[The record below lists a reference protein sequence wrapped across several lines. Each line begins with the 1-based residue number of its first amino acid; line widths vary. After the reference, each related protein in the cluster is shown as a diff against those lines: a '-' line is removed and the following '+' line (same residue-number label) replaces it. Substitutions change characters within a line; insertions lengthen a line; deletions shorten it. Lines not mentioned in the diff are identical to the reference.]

1 MRKNTKLFIGGTV
14 IFIAI
19 LSLLITATP
28 SMGVTEVSLQEIIQN
43 LNKYVGDYLI
53 TEGLLVEKSIRWNA
67 DDLELRFQI
76 VDEEGKRLDV
86 YYQGVRP
93 DNFSD
98 GVIVTVEGTVDRDGL
113 FKAEKLLTKCPSKY
127 EGQDQEN
134 YDIELHKQLLN
145 KDESN
150 K

>member
-1 MRKNTKLFIGGTV
+1 VRKNTKLFIGGTV